1 MLHFL
6 STLVLI
12 GIGVGLWFRR
22 RNPQYHMPIMI
33 ACFVADVSLVLWI
46 ELNRHAVETVVKS
59 IKPIVLV
66 HAGISL
72 TTIVCYLAL
81 LGLGFGLFRGNGR
94 LRLTHKRVGMTF
106 MTFRLLNYATA
117 FFVVAEKPAAPA
129 APLVATNTVRTADA
143 TGSALPR
150 NVSWR

>member
-22 RNPQYHMPIMI
+22 RNPQYHMPIMVG
-33 ACFVADVSLVLWI
+33 CFVADVSLVLWI

-117 FFVVAEKPAAPA
+117 FFVVADKPAAPT
-129 APLVATNTVRTADA
+129 PLVATNTVRTAIVA
-143 TGSALPR
+143 ASVPPR
-150 NVSWR
+150 IVPWR